1 MLKSL
6 LPIKS
11 NHYPEQDKKL
21 RIFNC
26 ISVFVALTVISYGC
40 AKVGAP
46 MGGPVDETPPK
57 VIKSE
62 PVNQSVYFSGNE
74 IEILFDEYI
83 KLSNLY
89 NELLVSPPL
98 ENRPEIRVRN
108 KSLLIGLNDDLLPGT
123 TYTMN
128 FGNSI
133 IDNNADNPLTGF
145 EFVFSTGSYIDSLAL
160 IGEAFNAADNEPPQK
175 DERVYIML
183 YEHLD
188 DSVPL
193 LEKPRYL
200 GKVDE
205 IGHFSVKYMHPDT
218 FRAIVLKDTDG
229 DLLYDPVT
237 DAIAFADSF
246 VVISPATVEEVHL
259 IEIKDTI
266 NRADTVDA
274 GAILQ
279 AIKLNLRYFYE
290 ESSKVFLN
298 NKDRVSRNEILLTF
312 TRSPYDS
319 VSIKPLNFAPG
330 SKWYVSEHSA
340 DMDTIRY
347 WITDTTIA
355 AMDRIDMEVSY
366 TTTGIA
372 DQFIRQHD
380 TVQFYFKQLEESLRS
395 GGRQTDPVAQKETS
409 DLILISNITNN
420 QNVNLNA
427 AIRYTTDTPLDEINP
442 GLIDFKRIVDSV
454 EYSQKF
460 SVIRDS
466 ASLTRFNIE
475 TEWTEESL
483 YRLMLLPGAVSD
495 IYGLTNDSIT
505 LLFRTRPED
514 YYSNI
519 KITVQGDM
527 FPVVI
532 QVIDRR
538 QQVIRQQYL
547 ERPGLVFFDFII
559 PAAYS
564 LKAIHD
570 RNGNRKWDTGDYLNQ
585 IQPEK
590 VFYNSEEL
598 ETRSNWDHEVLW
610 QIED

>member
-1 MLKSL
+1 MFKSL
-6 LPIKS
+6 LQIKS
-11 NHYPEQDKKL
+11 KHYPEQDKKL
-21 RIFNC
+21 WIFNC
-26 ISVFVALTVISYGC
+26 ISVFVFLTVISYGC
-40 AKVGAP
+40 AKVGVP
-46 MGGPVDETPPK
+46 MGGPVDNTPPK

-62 PVNQSVYFSGNE
+62 PVNQSVHFSGNE

-83 KLSNLY
+83 KLNNLY
-89 NELLVSPPL
+89 DELLVSPPL
-98 ENRPEIRVRN
+98 ENRPNIRVRN
-108 KSLLIGLNDDLLPGT
+108 KSILISLGDSLLTGT

-128 FGNSI
+128 FGNAI
-133 IDNNADNPLTGF
+133 LDNNADNPLTGF

-160 IGEAFNAADNEPPQK
+160 IGEAFNAADNKPPQG
-175 DERVYIML
+175 DEHVYVML

-205 IGHFSVKYMHPDT
+205 IGHFSVKYMHPGT

-246 VVISPATVEEVHL
+246 VVISPETVEEVHI

-274 GAILQ
+274 GSILQ
-279 AIKLNLRYFYE
+279 AAKLNMRYFHE
-290 ESSKVFLN
+290 ESGRVFLN
-298 NKDRVSRNEILLTF
+298 NKERVSRNEMLLIF

-330 SKWYVSEHSA
+330 SKWYVSEHST
-340 DMDTIRY
+340 DMDTICY
-347 WITDTTIA
+347 WITDTTVS
-355 AMDRIDMEVSY
+355 AMERIEMEVSY
-366 TTTGIA
+366 TTTGPA
-372 DQFIRQHD
+372 DQLIRQHD
-380 TVQFYFKQLEESLRS
+380 TVLLVYRQLEESLRS
-395 GGRQTDPVAQKETS
+395 GSKQRSPVAQEETP
-409 DLILISNITNN
+409 DLVLASNINNN
-420 QNVNLNA
+420 QNMNLNGT
-427 AIRYTTDTPLDEINP
+427 IRYTAGTPLDEINP
-442 GLIDFKRIVDSV
+442 GLIEFKRIVDSV
-454 EYSQKF
+454 EYNQNF

-466 ASLTRFNIE
+466 ASLTRFNIV

-495 IYGLTNDSIT
+495 IYGFTNDSIT
-505 LLFRTRPED
+505 LVFTTRPED

-519 KITVQGDM
+519 QITVQGNM

-532 QVIDRR
+532 QVLNRR
-538 QQVIRQQYL
+538 QQVIRQQYM
-547 ERPGLVFFDFII
+547 EHPGLVSFDYII

-570 RNGNRKWDTGDYLNQ
+570 LNGNRKWDTGDYFNQ

-590 VFYNSEEL
+590 VLYRSEEL
-598 ETRSNWDHEVLW
+598 ETRSNWDHEILW